1 MKKVTII
8 AVVIVIAIAGVIFFS
23 FYNKEKN
30 VKNDYGEEDLGVE
43 YGLNIKKEDAIYY
56 EREGSSSVERISY
69 IYYGENKECKIWTR
83 YFNCGESKIIE
94 ETLSE
99 ETKEMILNEIKNSI
113 KLGEIELDKDKIQ
126 IEGGE
131 GGSDFTG
138 VQYIDKNTNLGIQPI
153 NLVKLNIVKDIY
165 DIL

>member
-8 AVVIVIAIAGVIFFS
+8 AIIIVVAIVGVIFFN
-23 FYNKEKN
+23 FNKEKN
-30 VKNDYGEEDLGVE
+30 VKNDYAEEDFGVK

-56 EREGSSSVERISY
+56 EREGSTSVERISY

-94 ETLSE
+94 DTLSE
-99 ETKEMILNEIKNSI
+99 ETKKMIVNEIKNSI
-113 KLGEIELDKDKIQ
+113 KSGKIELDKDKIQ
-126 IEGGE
+126 TE
-131 GGSDFTG
+131 GGSDFKG
-138 VQYIDKNTNLGIQPI
+138 VQYIDKNTSLAIQPI

>member
-8 AVVIVIAIAGVIFFS
+8 AIIIVVAIVGVIFFN
-23 FYNKEKN
+23 FNKEKN
-30 VKNDYGEEDLGVE
+30 VKNDYAEEDFGVK

-56 EREGSSSVERISY
+56 EREGSTSVERISY

-83 YFNCGESKIIE
+83 YFDCGESKIIE
-94 ETLSE
+94 DTLSE
-99 ETKEMILNEIKNSI
+99 ETKKMILNEIKKSI
-113 KLGEIELDKDKIQ
+113 KSGKIELDKDKIQ
-126 IEGGE
+126 TE

-138 VQYIDKNTNLGIQPI
+138 VQYIDKNTSLAIQPI

>member
-8 AVVIVIAIAGVIFFS
+8 AIIIVVAIVGVIFFN
-23 FYNKEKN
+23 FNKEKN
-30 VKNDYGEEDLGVE
+30 VKNDYAEEDFGVK

-56 EREGSSSVERISY
+56 EREGSTSVERISY

-94 ETLSE
+94 DTLSE
-99 ETKEMILNEIKNSI
+99 ETKKMILNEIKKSI
-113 KLGEIELDKDKIQ
+113 KSGKIELDKDKIQ
-126 IEGGE
+126 TE

-138 VQYIDKNTNLGIQPI
+138 VQYIDKNTSLAIQPI